1 MDSRSLEEVKRY
13 TIYPMKHTTLNTFLY
28 SFFTLLIVH
37 LCGALFVA
45 CSPGT
50 ASQSSAIECGYITSS
65 GDARLYYEMA
75 GHGTPIILVHGH
87 SLDSRMW
94 DDQFAAFAAHHRVV
108 RYDCRGY
115 GRSSQQSEDFH
126 FLHAADLVT
135 IMDSL
140 HIDRAHI
147 VGLSMGGF
155 ITADMLVYAPHRM
168 LSAVLANGH
177 FRSSPGPSEPIDPA
191 YEARRDSTIAA
202 VCQEGIE
209 SYKRRWF
216 ETLMNT
222 GGAEVER
229 IRKPLWEMIS
239 EWSGWQA
246 THKEVRLLL
255 GRDGIRMLEQMKPII
270 PTLVLTG
277 IEKPRPNVKAPSFM
291 RHLPNSC
298 WEKME
303 ETGHM
308 MNMER
313 PTLFNT
319 MVLDFISEIDESSD
333 KL

>member
-1 MDSRSLEEVKRY
+1 
-13 TIYPMKHTTLNTFLY
+13 MKHTTLNTYLY
-28 SFFTLLIVH
+28 SFSTLLIVH
-37 LCGALFVA
+37 LLGALFVA
-45 CSPGT
+45 CSPST
-50 ASQSSAIECGYITSS
+50 ATQPFALESGFITTS
-65 GDARLYYEMA
+65 GDARLYYEMS
-75 GHGTPIILVHGH
+75 GQGTPIILVHGH
-87 SLDSRMW
+87 SFDSRMW
-94 DDQFAAFAAHHRVV
+94 DEQFSAFAAHHRVV

-126 FLHAADLVT
+126 FLHVADLVT

-177 FRSSPGPSEPIDPA
+177 FRSSPGPSEPVDAA
-191 YEARRDSTIAA
+191 YEAQRDSTIAS
-202 VCQEGIE
+202 VRREGID

-216 ETLMNT
+216 ETLINT

-229 IRKPLWEMIS
+229 IRKPLWKMIS
-239 EWSGWQA
+239 DWSGWQA

-255 GRDGIRMLEQMKPII
+255 GRDGICMLQQMQPAV
-270 PTLVLTG
+270 PTLVMTG
-277 IEKPRPNVKAPSFM
+277 IEKPRPNVKAPGFM
-291 RHLPNSC
+291 RYLPNSR
-298 WEKME
+298 WIKME

-313 PTLFNT
+313 PTLFNDT
-319 MVLDFISEIDESSD
+319 VLDFVKEIDKSSEI
-333 KL
+333 L